1 MTLIFATNNQHKI
14 EEIMSLLPRGFS
26 VITLKEAGINIDIPE
41 PHETLED
48 NAAEKARTIFQ
59 ITGTNCFSEDTGLEV
74 YALNNEPGV
83 HSARYAGDEKDFD
96 KNINKLL
103 SKLNSSTERQARFR
117 AVICLILDKKE
128 YFFHCNNMRFVFL
141 NNLN

>member
-1 MTLIFATNNQHKI
+1 M
-14 EEIMSLLPRGFS
+14 
-26 VITLKEAGINIDIPE
+26 
-41 PHETLED
+41 
-48 NAAEKARTIFQ
+48 
-59 ITGTNCFSEDTGLEV
+59 
-74 YALNNEPGV
+74 

-128 YFFHCNNMRFVFL
+128 YFFQGVCEGRITEEKEGSGGFGYDPVFVPEGAEKSFAQMTMAEKNRHSHRKIAFDKLVEFL
-141 NNLN
+141 KKEKGL